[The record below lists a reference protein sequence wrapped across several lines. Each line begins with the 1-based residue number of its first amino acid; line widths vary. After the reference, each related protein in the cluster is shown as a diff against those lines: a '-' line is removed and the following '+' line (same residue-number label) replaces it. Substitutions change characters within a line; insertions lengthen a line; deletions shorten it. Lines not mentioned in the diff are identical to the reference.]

1 MTEGMNEIR
10 IRGWQVLC
18 VIGVLLLETWWIVK
32 SVADSVG
39 Y

>member
-1 MTEGMNEIR
+1 MTESINEIR

-18 VIGVLLLETWWIVK
+18 VMGVLLLETWWIVQ
-32 SVADSVG
+32 SVAHSIG